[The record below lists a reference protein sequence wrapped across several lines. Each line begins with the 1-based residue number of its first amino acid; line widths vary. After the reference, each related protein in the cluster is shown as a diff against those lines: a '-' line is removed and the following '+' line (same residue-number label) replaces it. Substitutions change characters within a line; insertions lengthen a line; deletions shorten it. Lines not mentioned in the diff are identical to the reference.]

1 MSRVNWLESRRWF
14 CHGGDSP
21 KNIGKPNK
29 ATGKMEYPTFQQIAD
44 FYGVTIQ
51 TICAKNKKENWH
63 DRRLQAQEELDIKLN
78 KRLSELGI
86 KSLTEVNAEHF
97 KIGNLVIQRFL
108 EQNAE
113 RDKQGKPQKP
123 QTIYAK
129 DALGWAKLRQEISE
143 KASNVDD
150 GNEITV
156 NVEHK
161 ILSKEDKNE
170 LYDTLEK
177 LRKLTKE

>member
-1 MSRVNWLESRRWF
+1 MAKVTWLEARRWF

-21 KNIGKPNK
+21 MTTGKPNK
-29 ATGKMEYPTFQQIAD
+29 ATGKMEYPTLQAIGD
-44 FYGVTIQ
+44 FYGVTRQ
-51 TICAKNKKENWH
+51 TMCKRSTKESWQ
-63 DRRLQAQEELDIKLN
+63 DRKLQAQEELDEKLS
-78 KRLSELGI
+78 KRITELGI
-86 KSLTEVNAEHF
+86 KSLTEVNSEHF
-97 KIGNLVIQRFL
+97 KIGDLVIRRFL
-108 EQNAE
+108 EQMQPKDSKGN
-113 RDKQGKPQKP
+113 PQKP
-123 QTIYAK
+123 QAIYAK

-143 KASNVDD
+143 KASNVED

-161 ILSKEDKNE
+161 VLSKEGKNE